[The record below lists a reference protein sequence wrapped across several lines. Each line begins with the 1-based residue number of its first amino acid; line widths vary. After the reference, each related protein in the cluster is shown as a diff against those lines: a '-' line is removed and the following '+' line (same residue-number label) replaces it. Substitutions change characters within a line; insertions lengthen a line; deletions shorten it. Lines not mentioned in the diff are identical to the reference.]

1 MSIIIFSQPIHSGK
15 TTKLLHWCDQQKN
28 VAGILM
34 PDIDGKRKI
43 LNLETKEV
51 FAVECDDPANTREKL
66 ITVGKY
72 HFYAA
77 AFEKANSVL
86 LAAVSHNPEW
96 LVIDEVG
103 KLELGGRGFYPAVK
117 KITDDQE
124 EKITTTNN
132 ILVVRDSLCDEVINF
147 FKIKTHVIIY
157 RLEDLQ

>member
-1 MSIIIFSQPIHSGK
+1 MSITIFSQPIHSGK

-28 VAGILM
+28 AAGILM

-43 LNLETKEV
+43 LDLETKEV
-51 FAVECDDPANTREKL
+51 FAIECDNPANTKEEL

-77 AFEKANSVL
+77 VFEKANSLL
-86 LAAVSHNPEW
+86 LAALSRNPQW

-103 KLELGGRGFYPAVK
+103 KLELGGKGFYPAVK

-124 EKITTTNN
+124 EKITTTN
-132 ILVVRDSLCDEVINF
+132 ILLVVRDSLCAEVINF
-147 FKIKTHVIIY
+147 FKINKHIIIH
-157 RLEDLQ
+157 RLEDL